1 MFEDPRERDRGY
13 NEPRYSGSGP
23 GGGPG
28 AYGERGGYRG
38 RGRPDYGMR
47 GRYINNCLSIQ
58 LFIYVR
64 SRVQKHTLTIIYF

>member
-47 GRYINNCLSIQ
+47 GRYINA
-58 LFIYVR
+58 
-64 SRVQKHTLTIIYF
+64 